1 MDLGLN
7 GKNILITGAAKGIG
21 RGIALAAAVEG
32 ANIALHYRGSEA
44 QAVETQQA
52 ISEYGVKV

>member
-1 MDLGLN
+1 MDLGLS

-21 RGIALAAAVEG
+21 RGIALAAAAEG

-44 QAVETQQA
+44 QALETQ
-52 ISEYGVKV
+52 KDN

>member
-1 MDLGLN
+1 MDLGLT

-21 RGIALAAAVEG
+21 RGIALAAATEG

-44 QAVETQQA
+44 QSSRNAA
-52 ISEYGVKV
+52 GN